1 MLAEIKIS
9 KGVKLRNHLLAGL
22 VLTLLP
28 APLLACFCDVPPPFC
43 SGALP
48 DTGKANHVVFV
59 GKVTEVYPNSYA
71 DMREEFAR
79 THRDLMESL
88 RAQSMDNSGRQRPGS
103 PFSSAFVELRK
114 QIIEYVWGDTLTP
127 AEREQLRTA
136 DWRDLD
142 SLAFEHRQRVRLEV
156 VESFAGADAGEFTLY
171 TYVQGCGFDFAE
183 GQTYLVEAYKK
194 VATGTWEASSCSR
207 TRLLA
212 QATEDLEA
220 LHAWKTGQRLP
231 GRISGRI
238 IELAAV
244 LGPGPAVWLPP
255 SGTPFRIRLLGGKE
269 ILETT
274 SGGRGE
280 FRFENLDPALYEV
293 ELVQAA
299 AVRGAADLTRA
310 SCATVNL
317 SIRR

>member
-1 MLAEIKIS
+1 MKF
-9 KGVKLRNHLLAGL
+9 RNHLLAGL

-43 SGALP
+43 AALP
-48 DTGKANHVVFV
+48 DTGNTDHAVFV
-59 GKVTEVYPNSYA
+59 GQVTQVYPKSHA
-71 DMREEFAR
+71 DMTEEFGR
-79 THRDLMESL
+79 THRDLLESL
-88 RAQSMDNSGRQRPGS
+88 LAQSVDTSGRRLAGYP
-103 PFSSAFVELRK
+103 SALLEWRK

-136 DWRDLD
+136 DQRDLD
-142 SLAFEHRQRVRLEV
+142 RLGFDQRQRVHLEV
-156 VESFAGADAGEFTLY
+156 VENFAGADAGEFTLY
-171 TYVQGCGFDFAE
+171 TEFQGCGFHFDE
-183 GQTYLVEAYKK
+183 GETYLVQAYR
-194 VATGTWEASSCSR
+194 APGSDTWQASCCSR

-231 GRISGRI
+231 GRISGQI
-238 IELAAV
+238 IELVAV
-244 LGPGPAVWLPP
+244 LGPGSPGRLPP

-274 SGGRGE
+274 SDSRGK
-280 FRFENLDPALYEV
+280 FKFENLYPGVYEV
-293 ELVQAA
+293 ELAQVPALS
-299 AVRGAADLTRA
+299 GAADLTRA

>member
-1 MLAEIKIS
+1 MKF
-9 KGVKLRNHLLAGL
+9 RNHLLAGL

-28 APLLACFCDVPPPFC
+28 APLLACCCDVPPPFC
-43 SGALP
+43 AALP
-48 DTGKANHVVFV
+48 DTGNTDHAVFV
-59 GKVTEVYPNSYA
+59 GQVTQVYPKSHA
-71 DMREEFAR
+71 DMTEEFGR
-79 THRDLMESL
+79 THRDLLESL
-88 RAQSMDNSGRQRPGS
+88 LAQSVDTSGRRLAGYP
-103 PFSSAFVELRK
+103 SALLEWRK

-136 DWRDLD
+136 DQRDLD
-142 SLAFEHRQRVRLEV
+142 RLGFDQRQRVHLEV
-156 VESFAGADAGEFTLY
+156 VENFAGADAGEFTLY
-171 TYVQGCGFDFAE
+171 TEFQGCGFHFDE
-183 GQTYLVEAYKK
+183 GETYLVQAYKN
-194 VATGTWEASSCSR
+194 VAAGTWEASSCSR

-231 GRISGRI
+231 GRISGQI
-238 IELAAV
+238 IELVAV
-244 LGPGPAVWLPP
+244 LGPGSPGRLPP

-274 SGGRGE
+274 SDSRGK
-280 FRFENLDPALYEV
+280 FKFENLYPGVYEV
-293 ELVQAA
+293 ELAQVPALS
-299 AVRGAADLTRA
+299 GAADLTRA